1 MRHGDG
7 GRGSAQV
14 QVFIRDGLVRWHATR
29 SCGERDA
36 REGDFAYRCPLDAAY
51 RSPLVPCPACAGE
64 LTVLAGALWGPT
76 TSHDRVRLPIPRLL
90 PLTNEPD
97 SAAARDDDL
106 VLVNGGA
113 RRRH

>member
-1 MRHGDG
+1 MMHGDG
-7 GRGSAQV
+7 GQGSAQG

-36 REGDFAYRCPLDAAY
+36 REGDFAYRCSLDAAY
-51 RSPLVPCPACAGE
+51 RSPLVPCQACTGD
-64 LTVLAGALWGPT
+64 LFTLAAALWGPMT
-76 TSHDRVRLPIPRLL
+76 THDRVRQPMPRLL

-106 VLVNGGA
+106 VLGNGGA
-113 RRRH
+113 RRRY